1 VDPVVCRDHLD
12 KLIAEESGALDQ
24 LVQLLDR
31 EHELLVANDVDGLD
45 RAGQA
50 RQTCIAVL
58 MRVEDERRSLCRAL
72 NVPADATGLD
82 RLLAWCDPS
91 LSLRRRW
98 AECADRAARCRT
110 LNDRN
115 GALVTA
121 RLNRVQGML
130 EVVTGRAGQPKV
142 YGRQGAFETQ
152 ARAARVLASV

>member
-1 VDPVVCRDHLD
+1 MDPVVCRDHLD

-24 LVQLLDR
+24 LLQLLDR
-31 EHELLVANDVDGLD
+31 EYELLVANDVDGLD

-50 RQTCIAVL
+50 RQNCIGVL
-58 MRVEDERRSLCRAL
+58 MRIEDDRRALCRAL
-72 NVPADATGLD
+72 NVPADANGLD

-91 LSLRRRW
+91 KVLRSRW
-98 AECADRAARCRT
+98 AGCAERAARCRT

-130 EVVTGRAGQPKV
+130 DMVTGRAGQPKV
-142 YGRQGAFETQ
+142 YGPRGAFQAQ
-152 ARAARVLASV
+152 ARAARTLASV

>member
-1 VDPVVCRDHLD
+1 VDPVVCRDHLE

-24 LVQLLDR
+24 LQGLLDR
-31 EHELLVANDVDGLD
+31 EHELLVANDVDGLE

-50 RQTCIAVL
+50 RQTCIGVL
-58 MRVEDERRSLCRAL
+58 MRIEDDRRALCRAL

-91 LSLRRRW
+91 KALRRRW
-98 AECADRAARCRT
+98 AECGERATSCRK

-115 GALVTA
+115 GALVAA

-130 EVVTGRAGQPKV
+130 DIVTGRADQSKV
-142 YGRQGAFETQ
+142 YGRQGAFQAQ
-152 ARAARVLASV
+152 ARAGRSLASV